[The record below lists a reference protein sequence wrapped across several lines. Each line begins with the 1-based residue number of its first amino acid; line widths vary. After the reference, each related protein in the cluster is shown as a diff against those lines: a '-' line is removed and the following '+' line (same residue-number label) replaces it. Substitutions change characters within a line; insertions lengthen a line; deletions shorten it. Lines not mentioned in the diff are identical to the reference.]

1 VSFALVGG
9 LIGAGDQRFLA
20 RAMFLAATVTLPVM
34 VATRLV
40 DLGIGRLWGIIW
52 LYILARS
59 VILLVRIRGDRW
71 QVVDSSLCLDCREQ
85 AQPST
90 TDGSGTRSRANHWKV
105 FQPNDSGPRLR
116 ATCLAVS
123 SLMGWGSTAL
133 T

>member
-1 VSFALVGG
+1 MSFALVGG

-71 QVVDSSLCLDCREQ
+71 QVVGSSPCPDRREQ

>member
-1 VSFALVGG
+1 MSFALDGI
-9 LIGAGDQRFLA
+9 LIGSGDQRFLA
-20 RAMFLAATVTLPVM
+20 RV
-34 VATRLV
+34 
-40 DLGIGRLWGIIW
+40 
-52 LYILARS
+52 
-59 VILLVRIRGDRW
+59 VILLVRFRGDRW
-71 QVVDSSLCLDCREQ
+71 QVVGSSPCPDRRKKQ

-105 FQPNDSGPRLR
+105 VQPNDSGPRLR